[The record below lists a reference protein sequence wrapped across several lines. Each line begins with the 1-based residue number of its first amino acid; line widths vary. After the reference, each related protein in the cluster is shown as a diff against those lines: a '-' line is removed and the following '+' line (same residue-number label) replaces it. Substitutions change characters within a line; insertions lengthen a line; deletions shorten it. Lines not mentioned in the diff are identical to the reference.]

1 MKKLI
6 MAAIGVLALGV
17 MPAMAQSE
25 DAPARINKV
34 SAFYDLTTLYPKG
47 ADNVYFNG
55 FGVGYNIDF
64 RVSRTMPL
72 YVGTGLNARFLFNE
86 KEILDD
92 EVYDLVDVEAHNT
105 FINLNVPLNVSYRV
119 PVADSF
125 YLTRRSALI
134 SASSST
140 RTARLTPTL
149 TASSATWQ
157 ANFRKEAAA

>member
-72 YVGTGLNARFLFNE
+72 YVGTALTRASCSTRRRFL
-86 KEILDD
+86 
-92 EVYDLVDVEAHNT
+92 T
-105 FINLNVPLNVSYRV
+105 
-119 PVADSF
+119 
-125 YLTRRSALI
+125 TRSTTLWTSRPTTR
-134 SASSST
+134 SST
-140 RTARLTPTL
+140 STCP
-149 TASSATWQ
+149 SM
-157 ANFRKEAAA
+157 